1 MTDARTAIREL
12 ERGALA
18 PEKALEVLTA
28 SASSAPTW
36 AARVEA
42 SRGIGAIAGRAYGS
56 SWPLA
61 ERAAFVL
68 LELARETDTPL
79 ERAQILS
86 AIGRAYR
93 NVWLMPYVH
102 ARLGDDEPTVRTAAI
117 AAAGGLGFPALEE
130 ALASEFL
137 TAETPD
143 AIRLA
148 AIAALGRMGA
158 ESAATR
164 IASFVDA
171 PGPEALAALAALT
184 EIRSSAGAEAAIA
197 VLDRGPP
204 PDLLAACVR
213 YLAEIGHERV
223 QRAIRSLARD
233 DDAAQRIASSRAAR
247 AFQLERSRDAAERIL
262 SALTETDRATRAA
275 LARRL
280 RTLPVEDVLAQA
292 QLLLADD
299 PEGVV
304 QVVSEVRAPE
314 VTRMLLS
321 LAADRGQPL
330 AVRARAAGS
339 IEANEPWEQ
348 EALVELVSSARE
360 LAVRVAAAQ
369 TLGASAPLS
378 RVLDGLSGLASDPAP
393 ELRGALLWA
402 LQLAARPTRLEG
414 PARARAEAIVK
425 AALEDPEAVVRR
437 RAAYVAGNLDAR
449 SLVPALLDLARSEEE
464 RADLRLAAFV
474 GIAEMAGEDRLADL
488 VLLVG
493 REDDPAAISAGSRAL
508 ERAALSPGASRAPIA
523 RLRDRLPKLVAH
535 ADARVRAACARIA
548 GLSPDTLP
556 LDAVRTLAADASPR
570 VREAAVIALGRLGA
584 ASAALASAVES
595 ALVSAL
601 DDDDALIQERA
612 ADALLSL
619 GLASSLRA
627 VLEYVTETADE
638 AAAARIADRLAVPAE
653 SGPFL
658 ELLGAALTR
667 IDGDHAAYETLLELK
682 VRALDAARAEQPGV
696 PAASRDVDA
705 DIAALFPHWTR
716 LSAVRGFA
724 PLAKSLRTAE
734 LLFGS
739 LAGREG
745 DPSASIVL
753 WTKSLEG
760 YLHAWLSPR
769 MAALQRQ
776 PATLYEVTERVGSA
790 WPAYQ
795 RWLVPRWTD
804 PVSVGE
810 LRVDVPLRATV
821 NVLRDLAERRPRP
834 GDSPASVTEWAR
846 LMMFLAVDHP
856 SGPRN
861 VLEVTCRDPD
871 HAVRLAHRLQV
882 LALVRNS
889 VTHRSVAAAS
899 TLAAFRTLYYEAFED
914 VTRMA

>member
-18 PEKALEVLTA
+18 PEAALETLSA
-28 SASSAPTW
+28 SAAAAPTW
-36 AARVEA
+36 AARMDA
-42 SRGIGAIAGRAYGS
+42 CRGIGAIAGRAYGA

-68 LELARETDTPL
+68 LEVARETDTPI

-102 ARLGDDEPTVRTAAI
+102 ARLGDDDEGVRAAAI

-137 TAETPD
+137 GAETPP

-164 IASFVDA
+164 LAAFVDA

-184 EIRSSAGAEAAIA
+184 EIRSSAGAEAAIS

-280 RTLPVEDVLAQA
+280 RTLPVADVLAQA
-292 QLLLADD
+292 ELLLSDD

-304 QVVSEVRAPE
+304 QIVSEVRAPE
-314 VTRMLLS
+314 VTRMLLAI
-321 LAADRGQPL
+321 AADRGQAL
-330 AVRARAAGS
+330 AVRVRAAGS
-339 IEANEPWEQ
+339 IEANERWEQ
-348 EALVELVSSARE
+348 DALVELVSSARE
-360 LAVRVAAAQ
+360 VAVRVSAAQ
-369 TLGASAPLS
+369 TLGAFAPLA
-378 RVLDGLSGLASDPAP
+378 RVLEGLSALASDPAP
-393 ELRGALLWA
+393 ELRAAFLWA

-414 PARARAEAIVK
+414 SERARAEALVRT
-425 AALEDPEAVVRR
+425 ALEDPEPVVRR

-449 SLVPALLDLARSEEE
+449 SLVPALLDLARAEEE
-464 RADLRLAAFV
+464 RPDLRLAAFV
-474 GIAEMAGEDRLADL
+474 GIAEMAGEDRLSDL

-493 REDDPAAISAGSRAL
+493 REDDPAALSAASRAL
-508 ERAALSPGASRAPIA
+508 ERAALVPDAARAPIA
-523 RLRDRLPKLVAH
+523 RLRERLPKLVPH
-535 ADARVRAACARIA
+535 TDPRVRAAVARIA
-548 GLSPDTLP
+548 GLGPDTLP
-556 LDAVRTLAADASPR
+556 LDAVRALASDPSPR

-584 ASAALASAVES
+584 AGPALASAVEA

-619 GLASSLRA
+619 GLATSLRA

-658 ELLGAALTR
+658 EALGAALSR

-682 VRALDAARAEQPGV
+682 IRALDAARDDRAEAPT
-696 PAASRDVDA
+696 STRDVDA
-705 DIAALFPHWTR
+705 DIAALFPHWPR
-716 LSAVRGFA
+716 LSVVRGFA

-734 LLFGS
+734 VLFGS
-739 LAGREG
+739 VAGREG

-769 MAALQRQ
+769 MATLQRQ
-776 PATLYEVTERVGSA
+776 PAALYEISERVGSA

-795 RWLVPRWTD
+795 RWIAPRWTD

-821 NVLRDLAERRPRP
+821 NVLRDLTERRARP
-834 GDSPASVTEWAR
+834 TDSPASVTEWAR
-846 LMMFLAVDHP
+846 LMMFLAIDHP

-882 LALVRNS
+882 LALVRNT

-899 TLAAFRTLYYEAFED
+899 TLAAFRKLYYEAFED